1 MLAAD
6 GRAGAE
12 MDETDFDPRSWRNK
26 PVEKADSPAK
36 PVPGAKAETPAET
49 QSSLPEAWQ
58 GIGTSFV
65 PGAAIAAKL
74 PSPGNPYLPW
84 AGSLAVLVAAFSA
97 AWVTRLPPA
106 IAASAAAQSPAR
118 VEVPG
123 AKETTLRLAGT
134 GDIVQALVTLG
145 VPANDAAAAAAEA
158 ASAVTKKPGEIR
170 LAAQLM
176 PAGKAYRLD
185 RLQVSYAD
193 GAGAVVSRDAAGAYS
208 ASTVA
213 ADLSSTIKFTA
224 GEIDAESF
232 YSSAVSAGVPDT
244 LVPEFIN
251 AFAFDFNLASEV
263 SPGDT
268 FEVAYSQSV
277 NASGDAIG
285 QPELLYAKLTTAQK
299 SLALYRFKQS
309 DGKFGWFDG
318 NGATTRRGFMRTPV
332 DGARITSKFGMRFHP
347 TLHYNRLHAGVD
359 FGVPVGTPVYA
370 SAAGVVIGARPTGC
384 GGNMA
389 VVQHDNGW
397 VTRYFHLSH
406 YADGLHEGQRVPQGF
421 TLGLSGVTGTCTT
434 GPHLHYELRID
445 GEPVDP
451 LSVPSDD
458 AKRESLE
465 GAVLAAFV
473 QQRNRIDVTRAQQG
487 I

>member
-1 MLAAD
+1 
-6 GRAGAE
+6 
-12 MDETDFDPRSWRNK
+12 MDENDFDPRSWRNK
-26 PVEKADSPAK
+26 PLEKADSPAMPASESDAER
-36 PVPGAKAETPAET
+36 PVDTESA
-49 QSSLPEAWQ
+49 LPEAWQ

-65 PGAAIAAKL
+65 PGAEIESKV
-74 PSPGNPYLPW
+74 PSRAGKYLPW
-84 AGSLAVLVAAFSA
+84 AGSIAVLAAVFTAS
-97 AWVTRLPPA
+97 WTTRLPPV
-106 IAASAAAQSPAR
+106 IATAAAAK
-118 VEVPG
+118 VELPG
-123 AKETTLRLAGT
+123 AKESTLRLARAS
-134 GDIVQALVTLG
+134 DIVQALVTLG
-145 VPANDAAAAAAEA
+145 VSPGDAAAAAK
-158 ASAVTKKPGEIR
+158 SATGIMTGPGEIR
-170 LAAQLM
+170 LTAQLM
-176 PAGKAYRLD
+176 PVGKAYRLD
-185 RLQVSYAD
+185 RLQLSYAD
-193 GAGAVVSRDAAGAYS
+193 GAGAVVSRDATGAYA
-208 ASTVA
+208 ASSVA

-263 SPGDT
+263 APGDT
-268 FEVAYSQSV
+268 FEVAYAQQV
-277 NASGDAIG
+277 NANGDAVG
-285 QPELLYAKLTTAQK
+285 QPDLLYAKLTTAQK
-299 SLALYRFKQS
+299 SLALYRFKQA
-309 DGKFGWFDG
+309 DGTVGWFDG
-318 NGATTRRGFMRTPV
+318 NGATTKRGFMRTPV
-332 DGARITSKFGMRFHP
+332 DGARITSNFGMRFHP

-370 SAAGVVIGARPTGC
+370 AAAGIVIGAHPTGC

-389 VVQHDNGW
+389 VLQHDNGW

-406 YADGLHEGQRVPQGF
+406 FAPELQEGQRVPQGY
-421 TLGLSGVTGTCTT
+421 TLGLSGTTGTCTT

-458 AKRESLE
+458 AKRESLA

>member
-1 MLAAD
+1 MLAAN
-6 GRAGAE
+6 GRAGVE
-12 MDETDFDPRSWRNK
+12 MDETDFDPRSWSNK
-26 PVEKADSPAK
+26 PSGKANTPAK
-36 PVPGAKAETPAET
+36 PVNNGEAGPPADA
-49 QSSLPEAWQ
+49 SPSLPEAWQ

-65 PGAAIAAKL
+65 PGAAVEAKA
-74 PSPGNPYLPW
+74 PSRINPYLSW
-84 AGSLAVLVAAFSA
+84 AGSLTVLAAAFMGS
-97 AWVTRLPPA
+97 WMTRLPPTA
-106 IAASAAAQSPAR
+106 VPSAAAQTPDK
-118 VEVPG
+118 VEVPS
-123 AKETTLRLAGT
+123 AMERTLRLPGT
-134 GDIVQALVTLG
+134 SDIVQALITLG
-145 VPANDAAAAAAEA
+145 VPAADASSAAKT
-158 ASAVTKKPGEIR
+158 ASGIMNKPGEIR
-170 LAAQLM
+170 LSVELM
-176 PAGKAYRLD
+176 PAGKAFRLD

-208 ASTVA
+208 ASAVA

-224 GEIDAESF
+224 GEIDTESF

-263 SPGDT
+263 APGDT
-268 FEVAYSQSV
+268 FEVAYAQSV
-277 NASGDAIG
+277 NANGDAVG
-285 QPELLYAKLTTAQK
+285 QPQLVYAKLTTAQK
-299 SLALYRFKQS
+299 SLALYRFKQV
-309 DGKFGWFDG
+309 DGTVGWFDG
-318 NGATTRRGFMRTPV
+318 NGATTKRGFMRTPV
-332 DGARITSKFGMRFHP
+332 DGAKITSKFGMRFHP

-397 VTRYFHLSH
+397 ITRYFHLSH
-406 YADGLHEGQRVPQGF
+406 YAPDLHEGQRVPQGY
-421 TLGLSGVTGTCTT
+421 TLGLSGTTGTCTT

-451 LSVPSDD
+451 QSVQPVD
-458 AKRESLE
+458 AKRESLQDS
-465 GAVLAAFV
+465 ALAAFV
-473 QQRNRIDVTRAQQG
+473 QQRNRIDITRAQQG

>member
-1 MLAAD
+1 
-6 GRAGAE
+6 
-12 MDETDFDPRSWRNK
+12 MDETDFDPRSWRSK
-26 PVEKADSPAK
+26 PPVKADSPPK
-36 PVPGAKAETPAET
+36 LSSGDGAEIPAEAT
-49 QSSLPEAWQ
+49 SSLPEAWQ

-65 PGAAIAAKL
+65 PGAAVDAQI
-74 PSPGNPYLPW
+74 PSRSSQYLAW
-84 AGSLAVLVAAFSA
+84 ASSAAVLAAAFTGS
-97 AWVTRLPPA
+97 WMTKLPPA
-106 IAASAAAQSPAR
+106 AIPSYAAQTPEKA
-118 VEVPG
+118 EVPG
-123 AKETTLRLAGT
+123 AMERTLRLSGI
-134 GDIVQALVTLG
+134 GEIVQALVTLE
-145 VPANDAAAAAAEA
+145 VPTEDATAAAAAA
-158 ASAVTKKPGEIR
+158 SSIMTKPGEIR
-170 LAAQLM
+170 LAAQMM
-176 PAGKAYRLD
+176 PLGKIYRLD

-193 GAGAVVSRDAAGAYS
+193 GAGVVVSRDSTGAFAAS
-208 ASTVA
+208 AVA
-213 ADLSSTIKFTA
+213 ADLASTIKFTP
-224 GEIDAESF
+224 GEIDTESF

-251 AFAFDFNLASEV
+251 AFAYDFNLASEV
-263 SPGDT
+263 APGDT

-277 NASGDAIG
+277 NASGEVVG
-285 QPELLYAKLTTAQK
+285 QPQLLYAKLTTAQK

-347 TLHYNRLHAGVD
+347 TLNYNRLHKGVD

-370 SAAGVVIGARPTGC
+370 SAAGVVIGAHPTGC

-406 YADGLHEGQRVPQGF
+406 FAEGLHESERVPQGF
-421 TLGLSGVTGTCTT
+421 VLGLSGVTGTCTT
-434 GPHLHYELRID
+434 GPHLHYEVIID
-445 GEPVDP
+445 GQPVDP

>member
-1 MLAAD
+1 
-6 GRAGAE
+6 
-12 MDETDFDPRSWRNK
+12 MDETDFDPRSWRSK
-26 PVEKADSPAK
+26 PPGKADSPPK
-36 PVPGAKAETPAET
+36 LSTGDGAEIVAEAT
-49 QSSLPEAWQ
+49 SSLPEAWQ

-65 PGAAIAAKL
+65 PGGAIEAKT
-74 PSPGNPYLPW
+74 PSLSRPCLAW
-84 AGSLAVLVAAFSA
+84 AGSLTVLAAAFSGS
-97 AWVTRLPPA
+97 WMTRLPPSPVL
-106 IAASAAAQSPAR
+106 SAAAKSPTK
-118 VEVPG
+118 VEVLG
-123 AKETTLRLAGT
+123 AMERTLRLAGS

-145 VPANDAAAAAAEA
+145 VPADEA
-158 ASAVTKKPGEIR
+158 DTAGKMASSIMNKPGEIR
-170 LAAQLM
+170 LSAQLM

-185 RLQVSYAD
+185 RLQISYVD
-193 GAGAVVSRDAAGAYS
+193 GAGAVVSRDAAGTYS
-208 ASTVA
+208 ASAVA
-213 ADLSSTIKFTA
+213 AELSSTFKFTA

-263 SPGDT
+263 APGDT
-268 FEVAYSQSV
+268 FEVAYAQSI
-277 NASGDAIG
+277 NANGDAVG
-285 QPELLYAKLTTAQK
+285 QPQLVYAKLTTALK
-299 SLALYRFKQS
+299 SLALYRFKQA
-309 DGKFGWFDG
+309 DGTIGWFDG
-318 NGATTRRGFMRTPV
+318 NGATTKRGFMRTPV
-332 DGARITSKFGMRFHP
+332 DGAKITSKFGMRFHP

-406 YADGLHEGQRVPQGF
+406 YAEGLHEGQRVPQGF
-421 TLGLSGVTGTCTT
+421 TLGLSGTTGTCTT

-451 LSVPSDD
+451 QSVQPVD
-458 AKRESLE
+458 AKRESLQ
-465 GAVLAAFV
+465 GSVLSGFV
-473 QQRNRIDVTRAQQG
+473 QQRNRIDITRAQQG